1 MNGFQLYFRL
11 IRISLLAHMQYRA
24 NFIVGILG
32 LIVWNIVNLGLI
44 GVMVT
49 QFTSLN
55 NWTIWELVFLYCLW
69 ILGHS
74 LYSLFFSHAK
84 QLEDYLIEGTFDQF
98 LLRPASP
105 LIQLLGRELQY
116 IEIADM
122 LIGLTGI
129 SLAYA
134 QLGLRWD
141 GWQWSFFIAAVIS
154 GAIIVLAMDLLIAC
168 SAFWT
173 GRSRGTFIIVSPFYS
188 LVHQYPVDIFGNAFR
203 IIVTSLIPVAF
214 MNYYPSLYLLDK
226 LDRAGSAWWL
236 SYMSPLVALMLIG
249 IVSMV
254 WQLALKQYTSSGS

>member
-11 IRISLLAHMQYRA
+11 IQISLLAHMQYRA

-55 NWTIWELVFLYCLW
+55 NWTLWELVFLYSLW

-84 QLEDYLIEGTFDQF
+84 QLEDYLIDGTFDQF

-116 IEIADM
+116 LEIANM
-122 LIGLTGI
+122 FIGLTGI

-134 QLGLRWD
+134 QLGLHWD
-141 GWQWSFFIAAVIS
+141 IWKWSFFIIAILS
-154 GAIIVLAMDLLIAC
+154 GAIIVLAINLLIAC

-173 GRSRGTFIIVSPFYS
+173 GRSRGTFIIVSPFYG
-188 LVHQYPVDIFGNAFR
+188 LVQQYPVDIFGNAFR
-203 IIVTSLIPVAF
+203 VIVTSFLPVAF
-214 MNYYPSLYLLDK
+214 LNYYPALFLLNK

-236 SYMSPLVALMLIG
+236 SFMSPFVAILLVSILSG
-249 IVSMV
+249 V
-254 WQLALKQYTSSGS
+254 WQRALKRYSSSGS

>member
-11 IRISLLAHMQYRA
+11 IQISLVGRLQYRA

-32 LIVWNIVNLGLI
+32 LIVWNAVNLGLI
-44 GVMVT
+44 GVLVT
-49 QFTSLN
+49 RFTSLN
-55 NWTIWELVFLYCLW
+55 SWTLWELVFLYCLW

-116 IEIADM
+116 TEVANM
-122 LIGLTGI
+122 LLGVTGV
-129 SLAYA
+129 SLAYT
-134 QLGLRWD
+134 QLGLYWD
-141 GWQWSFFIAAVIS
+141 VWKWSFFICAIIS
-154 GAIIVLAMDLLIAC
+154 GAIIVWAMDLLIAC

-173 GRSRGTFIIVSPFYS
+173 GRSRGTFIMVAPFYG

-214 MNYYPSLYLLDK
+214 MNYYPSLFLLDK

-236 SYMSPLVALMLIG
+236 SYMSPIVALMLIG